1 MKCYVLLQFQNNVH
15 NLPNEK
21 KKKTKKTDLVRR
33 KITCFLLS
41 AAMEASTETSSTLT
55 IMNIDPLTADD
66 EHEA

>member
-1 MKCYVLLQFQNNVH
+1 M
-15 NLPNEK
+15 K
-21 KKKTKKTDLVRR
+21 KKKKNKKNRFGKTQNNM
-33 KITCFLLS
+33 FLLS